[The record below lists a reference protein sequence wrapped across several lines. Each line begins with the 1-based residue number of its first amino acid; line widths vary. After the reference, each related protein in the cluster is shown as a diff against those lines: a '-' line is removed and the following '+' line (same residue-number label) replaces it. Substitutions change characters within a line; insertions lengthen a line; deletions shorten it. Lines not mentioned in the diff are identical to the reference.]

1 MTNIELRN
9 IDPEDIEDL
18 LLEVEA
24 SFDIKF
30 TDNELAH
37 VRTFGDIIDHIKSKI
52 KLVNTDDCTTQQ
64 AFYKL
69 RRAIFTTLQIDKDRL
84 TPDTLLQELLPRKTR
99 KTGIESIE
107 QALGFKLSIVRPPHI
122 VTGFLIILLLGS
134 FIGLFYNW
142 LFGLAGLGLA
152 ICGLWLALK
161 PGNELDI
168 KTVGQLA
175 VKMTRKNYLKS
186 RRNPKTYNNTEI
198 EKVLTDWFSYDFGI
212 DKSKLTREARL
223 T

>member
-107 QALGFKLSIVRPPHI
+107 QALGFKLSLIHISEPTRP
-122 VTGFLIILLLGS
+122 
-134 FIGLFYNW
+134 Y
-142 LFGLAGLGLA
+142 
-152 ICGLWLALK
+152 
-161 PGNELDI
+161 
-168 KTVGQLA
+168 
-175 VKMTRKNYLKS
+175 
-186 RRNPKTYNNTEI
+186 
-198 EKVLTDWFSYDFGI
+198 
-212 DKSKLTREARL
+212 
-223 T
+223 

>member
-1 MTNIELRN
+1 MCIR
-9 IDPEDIEDL
+9 
-18 LLEVEA
+18 
-24 SFDIKF
+24 
-30 TDNELAH
+30 
-37 VRTFGDIIDHIKSKI
+37 
-52 KLVNTDDCTTQQ
+52 
-64 AFYKL
+64 
-69 RRAIFTTLQIDKDRL
+69 DR
-84 TPDTLLQELLPRKTR
+84 
-99 KTGIESIE
+99 
-107 QALGFKLSIVRPPHI
+107 
-122 VTGFLIILLLGS
+122 
-134 FIGLFYNW
+134 FYNW

-175 VKMTRKNYLKS
+175 VKMTRENYLKS